1 MLKFKE
7 HYNPYV
13 NLDYEKDT
21 LKQGDNL
28 SISSKDQE
36 HTQVKGGRP
45 FQLLQHC
52 NISVT
57 SLAPAHRMVTAKT
70 TKSEII

>member
-1 MLKFKE
+1 MDSKGIFTLKQLRLKFKE

-13 NLDYEKDT
+13 NLGYEK
-21 LKQGDNL
+21 GNL

-52 NISVT
+52 NISEQ
-57 SLAPAHRMVTAKT
+57 AWPPH
-70 TKSEII
+70 IGW